1 VPPISNDP
9 SRKPLSFHAVSFG
22 EDAAE
27 ATLRRMAYLALNLQN
42 NPPNDTSRP
51 VQETVPS
58 SFATALDTVSTRGV
72 GVDMT

>member
-1 VPPISNDP
+1 
-9 SRKPLSFHAVSFG
+9 
-22 EDAAE
+22 
-27 ATLRRMAYLALNLQN
+27 MAYLALNLQN